1 MDAIE
6 IFPRGLKQPEGSFR
20 FGQDA
25 LLLAALTARFCT
37 RKDKVVELGCGCGAA
52 LSGLLLLWPCAY
64 GLGLDIGEELLK
76 AARENALSL
85 NLAGRTEFACADFTG
100 KTRAEAIAKNAAG
113 FDVAIAN
120 PPWQIMGRPAR
131 TVLREQA
138 LRSPAM
144 NIFEAFFQ
152 TAHFLLRAK
161 GHFYLI
167 LPARSIGEL
176 FFALEKTG
184 FGLRFL
190 QPLKTSSRA
199 SICMRIFVLCQKSA
213 QNDPQFFAQLNVGPG
228 NPGAEGDWMGRVFT
242 IQQ

>member
-6 IFPRGLKQPEGSFR
+6 YFPRGLKQPEGSFR

-25 LLLAALTARFCT
+25 LLLAALTARFCEE
-37 RKDKVVELGCGCGAA
+37 KDKIVELGCGCGAA
-52 LSGLLLLWPCAY
+52 LFGLLLLWPCAH
-64 GLGLDIGEELLK
+64 GLGLDFEEVLLE
-76 AARENALSL
+76 AARGNAILL

-100 KTRAEAIAKNAAG
+100 KSRPEAIAKNAAG
-113 FDVAIAN
+113 FDMAIAN

-144 NIFEAFFQ
+144 NIFETFFQ
-152 TAHFLLRAK
+152 AAHFLLRDK

-167 LPARSIGEL
+167 LSARAIGGL

-190 QPLKTSSRA
+190 QPLKTSARD
-199 SICMRIFVLCQKSA
+199 SICKRIFVLCQKGA
-213 QNDPQFFAQLNVGPG
+213 QNDPQLFAQLNVGPG

-242 IQQ
+242 IQP

>member
-100 KTRAEAIAKNAAG
+100 KTRAEAIAKT
-113 FDVAIAN
+113 
-120 PPWQIMGRPAR
+120 R
-131 TVLREQA
+131 QA
-138 LRSPAM
+138 LM
-144 NIFEAFFQ
+144 W
-152 TAHFLLRAK
+152 LLPIHPGKLWGDRP
-161 GHFYLI
+161 GRYCGN
-167 LPARSIGEL
+167 R
-176 FFALEKTG
+176 
-184 FGLRFL
+184 
-190 QPLKTSSRA
+190 
-199 SICMRIFVLCQKSA
+199 LCAPRQ
-213 QNDPQFFAQLNVGPG
+213 
-228 NPGAEGDWMGRVFT
+228 
-242 IQQ
+242 

>member
-120 PPWQIMGRPAR
+120 PPWQIIWRTAS

-138 LRSPAM
+138 LRSDC
-144 NIFEAFFQ
+144 AFFAARQ
-152 TAHFLLRAK
+152 GPFLPDLAGQVHWRIIFRA
-161 GHFYLI
+161 
-167 LPARSIGEL
+167 
-176 FFALEKTG
+176 
-184 FGLRFL
+184 
-190 QPLKTSSRA
+190 
-199 SICMRIFVLCQKSA
+199 
-213 QNDPQFFAQLNVGPG
+213 
-228 NPGAEGDWMGRVFT
+228 
-242 IQQ
+242 